1 MDDQTTP
8 VTSQPEAPPVAVP
21 ITEPP
26 MAPASSPVHH
36 GAGYL
41 VLVAGIVAFVV
52 AAFAGLA
59 GGFLGAHLV
68 LEDVG
73 TPSSPGTS
81 RVRVSAETTS
91 EPVVAA
97 AAAALPSVVN
107 LDVASKASA
116 EGGILPGDHPSVPSQ
131 GTGSGVAFRSAPG
144 GGTYIITNSHVVDG
158 AQSITVRDESGRSI
172 KGELVG
178 RDEETDIAVVLADA
192 VLPAI
197 EAGDSAALQVGQ
209 TVVAIGS
216 PYGLEHTVTS
226 GVISALGR
234 SLPDFTDTG
243 DVYPLVDVIQT
254 DAAINPGN
262 SGGALVDQTGGLVGI
277 NTAIYSDTGASGGIG
292 FAVPVNTAVR
302 VAEQL
307 IAGDTVKHPFLGVV
321 GTTVD
326 SALAAEEKLTVDEGA
341 YVSEVTAG
349 SGADKGGLKKGDV
362 ITSLDGQPIRS
373 MDDLILQVRRKQVG
387 DTVRLVVVRDGKDV
401 RLTLTVG
408 DKPTDI
414 GSPSEESTGSPRD

>member
-1 MDDQTTP
+1 MPICRPSRLETP
-8 VTSQPEAPPVAVP
+8 PRCRSVRPC
-21 ITEPP
+21 
-26 MAPASSPVHH
+26 APART
-36 GAGYL
+36 
-41 VLVAGIVAFVV
+41 
-52 AAFAGLA
+52 
-59 GGFLGAHLV
+59 
-68 LEDVG
+68 E
-73 TPSSPGTS
+73 
-81 RVRVSAETTS
+81 
-91 EPVVAA
+91 
-97 AAAALPSVVN
+97 
-107 LDVASKASA
+107 
-116 EGGILPGDHPSVPSQ
+116 
-131 GTGSGVAFRSAPG
+131 
-144 GGTYIITNSHVVDG
+144 
-158 AQSITVRDESGRSI
+158 
-172 KGELVG
+172 
-178 RDEETDIAVVLADA
+178 
-192 VLPAI
+192 
-197 EAGDSAALQVGQ
+197 
-209 TVVAIGS
+209 
-216 PYGLEHTVTS
+216 TS

-292 FAVPVNTAVR
+292 FAVPVNTAIR

-307 IAGDTVKHPFLGVV
+307 IAGDTVRHPFLGVV

-349 SGADKGGLKKGDV
+349 SGADKGGVKKGDV
-362 ITSLDGQPIRS
+362 ITGLDGLPIRS